1 MNKKGFTLLELL
13 VVVGIISILASI
25 ALPNFRDAT
34 VRSRIAQVKMD
45 LRTMG
50 MALDSY
56 RMDHSLFPRRDDQL
70 LFFAVYLLPDLTS
83 PVSYLNSANVKDP
96 FGLVQEYVEPSGS
109 TDGFVVETLTVVRN
123 SYTYTPYFNFAY
135 LQRIPELRKE
145 GYALA
150 SVGPDRQDSYI
161 IDYPFPGF
169 YRIPGDSNRDSVYN
183 PSNGV
188 ISPGDI
194 GYFGGDLNTQGL
206 IGG

>member
-13 VVVGIISILASI
+13 VVVGIIGILASI

-56 RMDHSLFPRRDDQL
+56 RMDHSLFRVGMIAPVFCRL
-70 LFFAVYLLPDLTS
+70 PLPDLTS